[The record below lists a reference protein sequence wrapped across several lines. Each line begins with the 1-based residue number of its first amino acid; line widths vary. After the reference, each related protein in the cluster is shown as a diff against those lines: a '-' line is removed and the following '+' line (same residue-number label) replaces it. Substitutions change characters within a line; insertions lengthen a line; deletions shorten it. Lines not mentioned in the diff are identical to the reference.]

1 MDTRLTKIFLALL
14 LCFGALTTH
23 QIFYPS
29 YPCATDGTQVCFD
42 AFKNHYKIEKHAS
55 LIIQVPSDEYGQAVV
70 EYWDWYH
77 PEFAGVVS
85 YVLSSEATFKEDVYF
100 TSQNYAGLIYNDVLN
115 LDENLTKNML
125 MDKTPEINYNELK
138 FIPISVEGFA
148 FVTNVTKLN
157 LLGLPTEDA
166 NKDGLID
173 SIDTW
178 EKIFALKGMWES
190 QNDKVF
196 PIALNEPYSFY
207 AFLSAGG
214 FNIFET
220 HQANQTGFDGIEFT
234 ESLNFVEKLAS
245 INWIKA
251 ENNASS
257 AYTWMYD
264 QSLIDDNFIFTL
276 AGSWMNV
283 NEFDLTHPTQ
293 WSVSAFP
300 TYNGKNLNPL
310 IKLSGF
316 SINRNT
322 YYPSAA
328 HELIRILKS
337 IKGMQL
343 LIDHTSL
350 VPLVNHTYMDYLE
363 YPNSHINQFIQVF
376 QNGYTEP
383 IIAFEHNPSKLA
395 FSLYY
400 EIDLMSSIR
409 SLWDQTLSVQ
419 QTQAQIVQNVI
430 DQTAILDTEESG
442 N

>member
-1 MDTRLTKIFLALL
+1 MDTRLQKLFLVLI
-14 LCFGALTTH
+14 LCFGALATR

-29 YPCATDGTQVCFD
+29 YPCITDGSRVCFD
-42 AFKNHYKIEKHAS
+42 TFKNNYKIEKHTS
-55 LIIQVPSDEYGQAVV
+55 LVIQVPSDEYGQAVV

-77 PEFAGVVS
+77 PEFKGSVT
-85 YVLSSEATFKEDVYF
+85 YVLSSDATFKEDVYF
-100 TSQNYAGLIYNDVLN
+100 TSQNYAGLLYNDVLN
-115 LDENLTKNML
+115 LDDNLRKNVL
-125 MDKTPEINYNELK
+125 IDKTPEINYNELK
-138 FIPISVEGFA
+138 FIPMTAEGFA

-166 NKDGLID
+166 NQDGLID

-178 EKIFALKGMWES
+178 EEIFALKDMWES
-190 QNDKVF
+190 QNDLVF
-196 PIALNEPYSFY
+196 PLALNEPYSFY

-214 FNIFET
+214 FNIFKT
-220 HQANQTGFDGIEFT
+220 HQANQAGFVGADFT
-234 ESLNFVEKLAS
+234 ESLNFIQKLS
-245 INWIKA
+245 QINWIKA
-251 ENNASS
+251 ENNAST

-264 QSLIDDNFIFTL
+264 QALIDDNFIFTL

-283 NEFDLTHPTQ
+283 NEFDLTHPTA

-300 TYNGKNLNPL
+300 TYQGRDLNPL

-343 LIDHTSL
+343 LVDHSSL
-350 VPLVNHTYMDYLE
+350 VPLVNDTYIEYLE
-363 YPNSHINQFIQVF
+363 YPNSHIKQFISSF
-376 QNGYTEP
+376 QKAYTEP

-395 FSLYY
+395 FSVYY
-400 EIDLMSSIR
+400 EIELMTSIR

-419 QTQAQIVQNVI
+419 ETQAEIVQNVI
-430 DQTAILDTEESG
+430 DQSAKLDTEESG

>member
-1 MDTRLTKIFLALL
+1 
-14 LCFGALTTH
+14 
-23 QIFYPS
+23 
-29 YPCATDGTQVCFD
+29 
-42 AFKNHYKIEKHAS
+42 
-55 LIIQVPSDEYGQAVV
+55 
-70 EYWDWYH
+70 
-77 PEFAGVVS
+77 
-85 YVLSSEATFKEDVYF
+85 
-100 TSQNYAGLIYNDVLN
+100 
-115 LDENLTKNML
+115 ML

-138 FIPISVEGFA
+138 FIPISAEGFA

-157 LLGLPTEDA
+157 LLGLPTEDV
-166 NKDGLID
+166 NQDGLID
-173 SIDTW
+173 SVDTW
-178 EKIFALKGMWES
+178 EKIFALKDMWES

-214 FNIFET
+214 FNIFKT
-220 HQANQTGFDGIEFT
+220 HQATQAGFDSLEFT
-234 ESLNFVEKLAS
+234 ESLNFIQKLAS

-283 NEFDLTHPTQ
+283 NEFDLTHPTE

-328 HELIRILKS
+328 SELIRILKS

-343 LIDHTSL
+343 LIDHSSL
-350 VPLVNHTYMDYLE
+350 VPLVNDTYMDYLE
-363 YPNSHINQFIQVF
+363 YPNSHISQFIQSF

-395 FSLYY
+395 FSVYY
-400 EIDLMSSIR
+400 EIELMSSIR
-409 SLWDQTLSVQ
+409 ALWDQTLSVQ

-430 DQTAILDTEESG
+430 NQTAILDTEESG